1 MNLPKSPE
9 STWEIGIFLIIAVA
23 VYSLLYRTSAKAFL
37 TRVSLRG
44 RRDSTSKTPPR
55 SISPEEKRAGSV
67 SAPSDYNHALPPSRR
82 ESLLQLNRAPIR
94 WREVD
99 ESDIAK
105 NILPM
110 TADYRNSPGNLY
122 TPTGFSVDEIKALGD
137 FPDYAT
143 LSGVPL
149 PNAYPEHDV
158 DKAKP
163 RPYRPF
169 RWNYHQTMCMCP
181 VWQDRKKNLTDHLP
195 PASSNQARH
204 RLVDRTRKHLQESY
218 CPTQRTIRQEWQS
231 CPRRPPRF

>member
-9 STWEIGIFLIIAVA
+9 SAWQVGIFLLASTA
-23 VYSLLYRTSAKAFL
+23 VYALLHRSYAKSLLIGI
-37 TRVSLRG
+37 SLRG

-55 SISPEEKRAGSV
+55 SISPGKKQASS
-67 SAPSDYNHALPPSRR
+67 SASPSSYNHALPPSRR
-82 ESLLQLNRAPIR
+82 EALLQLNGTAIH

-99 ESDIAK
+99 ESDIAS

-110 TADYRNSPGNLY
+110 TADYRNSPGSLY

-143 LSGVPL
+143 LSGAPL
-149 PNAYPEHDV
+149 PNAYTEHEI

-169 RWNYHQTMCMCP
+169 RWNYHQTMCMC
-181 VWQDRKKNLTDHLP
+181 Q
-195 PASSNQARH
+195 
-204 RLVDRTRKHLQESY
+204 
-218 CPTQRTIRQEWQS
+218 TQPS
-231 CPRRPPRF
+231 G